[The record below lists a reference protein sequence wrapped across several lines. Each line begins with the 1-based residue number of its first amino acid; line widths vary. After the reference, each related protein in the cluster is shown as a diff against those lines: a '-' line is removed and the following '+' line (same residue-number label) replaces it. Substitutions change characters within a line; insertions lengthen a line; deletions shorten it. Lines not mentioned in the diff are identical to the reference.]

1 MLRFRRR
8 TTLALL
14 LAGAVALPVA
24 GSASAQEIVIGG
36 MVFQQDQFFRGI
48 QLGFEASAAEG
59 GITLIQGNSENK
71 LEKEAELVDTFIARG
86 SKAIV
91 LAPLNAEASVPALQR
106 AADAGVTVVLYGTP
120 LNADFPVAY
129 IGTSQYD
136 LGKGTGESAV
146 PFLKENFSGQ
156 INVGLVGFLSQ
167 NKQMTDDRTNG
178 FLEAVAAGGVEL
190 NIVSRQEAWLA
201 EQAVQVVTDMLTAN
215 PEIQVIY
222 AANEGGTVG
231 AVQAVRTAGLQGK
244 VFVFGIDASEQLG
257 NFLLDEDNVLIAT
270 TAQQPF
276 EMGKTAMDVA
286 QKAVKGEPF
295 EKTYDVPGL
304 ALSRADRA
312 AVEAY
317 VATVKQ

>member
-1 MLRFRRR
+1 MQRLYRR
-8 TTLALL
+8 TALALIA
-14 LAGAVALPVA
+14 AGAIALPL
-24 GSASAQEIVIGG
+24 GSAFAQETVIGG

-48 QLGFEASAAEG
+48 QLGFEASAAEN
-59 GITLIQGNSENK
+59 GITLVQGNSENK

-91 LAPLNAEASVPALQR
+91 LAPLNADASVPALQR

-120 LNADFPVAY
+120 LNAEFPVAY
-129 IGTSQYD
+129 VGTSQYD

-146 PFLKENFSGQ
+146 PFLKENFTGP

-178 FLEAVAAGGVEL
+178 FLETVASGGVEL

-201 EQAVQVVTDMLTAN
+201 EQAVTVVTDMLTAN

-231 AVQAVRTAGLQGK
+231 AVQAVRGAGLEGK

-286 QKAVKGEPF
+286 AAAVKGETF
-295 EKTYDVPGL
+295 DKTYDVPGL
-304 ALSRADRA
+304 ALTRADQA

-317 VATVKQ
+317 LATVKQ

>member
-1 MLRFRRR
+1 MSILLHRR
-8 TTLALL
+8 TALAI
-14 LAGAVALPVA
+14 LAVAGLGIGAVH
-24 GSASAQEIVIGG
+24 AQETVIGG

-48 QLGFEASAAEG
+48 QLGFEASAAEHG
-59 GITLIQGNSENK
+59 VTLVQGNSENK
-71 LEKEAELVDTFIARG
+71 LEKEAELVDTFMARG
-86 SKAIV
+86 AKAIV

-120 LNADFPVAY
+120 LNADFPIAY
-129 IGTSQYD
+129 VGTSQSD

-146 PFLKENFSGQ
+146 PFLKENFQGAV
-156 INVGLVGFLSQ
+156 NVGLVGFLSQ

-178 FLEAVAAGGVEL
+178 FLDAVKAGGVEL

-215 PEIQVIY
+215 PNIQVIY

-286 QKAVKGEPF
+286 AASVKGEAH
-295 EKTYDVPGL
+295 EKTYDIPGL
-304 ALSRADRA
+304 ALSRANRA
-312 AVEAY
+312 QVEEY
-317 VATVKQ
+317 LATVKQ

>member
-1 MLRFRRR
+1 MLIFDRRAA
-8 TTLALL
+8 LAVLA
-14 LAGAVALPVA
+14 AGAIALPF
-24 GSASAQEIVIGG
+24 SAALAQETVIGG

-48 QLGFEASAAEG
+48 QLGFEASAGEG
-59 GITLIQGNSENK
+59 GITLVQGNSENK

-91 LAPLNAEASVPALQR
+91 LAPLNADASVPALQR

-129 IGTSQYD
+129 VGTSQYD
-136 LGKGTGESAV
+136 LGKGTGQSAV
-146 PFLKENFSGQ
+146 PFLKENFSGP

-178 FLEAVAAGGVEL
+178 FLDEVKAGGVEL

-201 EQAVQVVTDMLTAN
+201 EQAVSVVTDMLTAN

-276 EMGKTAMDVA
+276 DMGKTAMDVA
-286 QKAVKGEPF
+286 AKAVKGEAF
-295 EKTYDVPGL
+295 DKTYDVPGL
-304 ALSRADRA
+304 ALTRADRA

-317 VATVKQ
+317 VETVKQ